1 MDMKEPDWRKASSSG
16 ESQGNCVEVAVTE
29 IKNPEFLWTSMWFG
43 PRPSWPHAHDFLIS
57 DGPG

>member
-1 MDMKEPDWRKASSSG
+1 MDMRQPDWRKASRSG

-43 PRPSWPHAHDFLIS
+43 LRSSWPRTYDCLIGEGS
-57 DGPG
+57 S